1 MASLQRTISRA
12 ITVKGLNK
20 KQKRRKLQEIKERKQ
35 REREMERGRKNAD
48 NV

>member
-1 MASLQRTISRA
+1 MASLKRTISRA

-20 KQKRRKLQEIKERKQ
+20 KQKRMKLNEIKRRKQ
-35 REREMERGRKNAD
+35 HERGVKNAD

>member
-20 KQKRRKLQEIKERKQ
+20 KQKRLKLNEIKERKQ
-35 REREMERGRKNAD
+35 RERGRKNAD